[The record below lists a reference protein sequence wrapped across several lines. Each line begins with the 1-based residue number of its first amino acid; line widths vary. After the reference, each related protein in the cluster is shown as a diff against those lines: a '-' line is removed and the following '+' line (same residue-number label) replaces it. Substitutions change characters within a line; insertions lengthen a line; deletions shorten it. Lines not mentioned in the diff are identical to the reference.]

1 MKLPD
6 ISDGNVR
13 HLRLC
18 AAVRAGALLGVA
30 LSLVLPMI
38 FWTDLP
44 RLAELA
50 PQIAGLPC
58 GATAVVDDTT
68 RAWAAGVSLVPIALA
83 ISFFVTVWQLF
94 GEFRAGRA
102 LTLPAQRLLQRLA
115 WLLLAIVVSQPL
127 VRTAMSVALTL
138 ANPPGQRH
146 LVIGLGS
153 NDYLGLIVALTL
165 LAIAT
170 VMRQAVGAAEENRG
184 FV

>member
-1 MKLPD
+1 MKSID
-6 ISDGNVR
+6 IQTGNVR

-18 AAVRAGALLGVA
+18 AVVRAGALLGVA
-30 LSLVLPMI
+30 MSLALPAI
-38 FWTDLP
+38 FWADAA

-58 GATAVVDDTT
+58 GATAVVDDAA
-68 RAWAAGVSLVPIALA
+68 RAWAAGISLVPIALA
-83 ISFFVTVWQLF
+83 IGFFVTVWRLF

-102 LTLPAQRLLQRLA
+102 LTLPAQRLLQQLA
-115 WLLLAIVVSQPL
+115 WLLLANVVAQPL